1 MQEGRFH
8 IMQREWLDPY
18 MLDVKAVFES
28 VEERLR
34 QYPDSL
40 AEHALE
46 QLRLLNPTF
55 RRDSE
60 HSSIGYITPLWMQYT
75 DGLSPDQAHQLS
87 TACLLHM
94 MYFLNLDDV
103 MDEPTEDAV
112 LKLSLGN
119 LCYMDAIQV
128 YSALF
133 EPSSA
138 FWNYFRQLLQDW
150 AVSVN
155 GELHVDFFQQN
166 PLLIAQKA
174 SPSLLGA
181 IGSLLLL
188 RQTDRITSICAG
200 LNIVLMTL
208 QMTDDFTDTKQDAEH
223 GNYNS
228 YLSHISAALQQE
240 YPTFP
245 FNESTSHNVFNS
257 QFMNSYADIAHH
269 FNDILI
275 SSNDDLPQ
283 LVSLNSYLCKL
294 LIQAIQEIQQRKKGL
309 YRGGFHYWISESQ
322 SETATKGTS

>member
-40 AEHALE
+40 ADHALE
-46 QLRLLNPTF
+46 QLRLLNPV

-119 LCYMDAIQV
+119 LCYMDALQV

-155 GELHVDFFQQN
+155 GELHMDYFQQN

-188 RQTDRITSICAG
+188 GQTDRITSICAG

-245 FNESTSHNVFNS
+245 LNESTSHNIFNS

-269 FNDILI
+269 FNDTLT

-294 LIQAIQEIQQRKKGL
+294 LVQAIQEIEQRKKGL
-309 YRGGFHYWISESQ
+309 YQGGFHYWISESQ
-322 SETATKGTS
+322 SETANKGTS